1 MSKKVTAPLLDRL
14 IDFEP
19 HKKTEKDPLRAF
31 TLPQLY
37 ASIQRD
43 LLWLFNTRA
52 FPQSKED
59 LKRPIGMKQ
68 QINDLVK
75 ERFPRSVVNFGVF
88 DFSALYTAS
97 SHEQDRLAS
106 MLREAI
112 VNFEPRLKNV
122 TISVETIVQESKKL
136 LVTMNAV
143 LKVEG
148 VVQPLS
154 FAVTVKNKLG
164 EIEVYEG

>member
-1 MSKKVTAPLLDRL
+1 MSKKVKAPFLDRL

-19 HKKTEKDPLRAF
+19 HKKTEKDPFRAVS
-31 TLPQLY
+31 LKELY

-52 FPQSKED
+52 FPQSKDD

-68 QINDLVK
+68 EINELSK
-75 ERFPRSVVNFGVF
+75 ERFSRSVVNYGVF

-122 TISVETIVQESKKL
+122 SISIETITQDTRKL
-136 LVTMNAV
+136 LIRMNAI

-154 FAVTVKNKLG
+154 FAITVKNKLG